1 MRLTRLDE
9 LGARPSTYLA
19 RMRVEQL
26 IDLPRLFA
34 VIDAD
39 PALVGAGVVYIDA
52 QYNIVNLRRFQA
64 VCSVV
69 PKRVVIQELR
79 RHVTP
84 QQYVEQVQRGSRESR
99 LFAEVANAGL
109 ACAGAILSAVIMFGG
124 VGLSA
129 VSAGLALPLSY
140 LSAAGA
146 MAAGIQCTAGM
157 FRVVGESFSS
167 EVIDVV
173 DSQEWYLTVS
183 QLLDAI
189 SLLAITGSTYNTI
202 KFLQVRKASTGL
214 DWLQILKPLSRQQ
227 RRVLNN
233 ELQRI
238 KHPSLTAKQLKLAQ
252 RAGTVKRR
260 LPALEMKRATTTL
273 IGEVFTNALGMVGS
287 SRIQAIA
294 VSLIEFEPE

>member
-109 ACAGAILSAVIMFGG
+109 ACAGAILSGVIMIGG
-124 VGLSA
+124 GGFSA
-129 VSAGLALPLSY
+129 VSAGLALPLFY
-140 LSAAGA
+140 LGAAGTVA
-146 MAAGIQCTAGM
+146 AAGQCLIGGIRSYHEYHDRD
-157 FRVVGESFSS
+157 RV
-167 EVIDVV
+167 DAL
-173 DSQEWYLTVS
+173 DSQEWYRIVS

-189 SLLAITGSTYNTI
+189 SLLGVTGWSVNTI
-202 KFLQVRKASTGL
+202 RFLQIRKAKTGL
-214 DWLQILKPLSRQQ
+214 SWLRLLQPLSRQQ
-227 RRVLNN
+227 RKALTY
-233 ELQRI
+233 ELMRL
-238 KHPSLTAKQLKLAQ
+238 KHPSLTKKQLKLAQ
-252 RAGTVKRR
+252 RAGEVKKR
-260 LPALEMKRATTTL
+260 LVPAEVNRATSVL
-273 IGEVFTNALGMVGS
+273 IQEFFTSLLTVVGS
-287 SRIQAIA
+287 SRVQVIAI
-294 VSLIEFEPE
+294 SFMEFEQR